1 MAHKILLID
10 DDNDVRRWY
19 EGVFKE
25 SGFDVMV
32 ASDGLEGLN
41 IAMKEKPDL
50 IFTGI
55 IMPKMDGFTLVDNLR
70 KYVETASIPVMVS
83 SHMGRKEDQLKAQS
97 MGIKDFIIF
106 GLAKPKDVAR
116 LAHFRIEGHEKLYF
130 VSVNETT
137 GDAPRLTREFGF
149 KPYLECEHHKGE
161 KLVLLLT
168 PDPNHFEE
176 FHAKFVCPQ
185 EFEEKIAEEKIL

>member
-55 IMPKMDGFTLVDNLR
+55 IMPKMDG
-70 KYVETASIPVMVS
+70 
-83 SHMGRKEDQLKAQS
+83 QS
-97 MGIKDFIIF
+97 C
-106 GLAKPKDVAR
+106 L
-116 LAHFRIEGHEKLYF
+116 
-130 VSVNETT
+130 
-137 GDAPRLTREFGF
+137 
-149 KPYLECEHHKGE
+149 
-161 KLVLLLT
+161 
-168 PDPNHFEE
+168 
-176 FHAKFVCPQ
+176 
-185 EFEEKIAEEKIL
+185 